1 MVELEGEEEVVE
13 AGRFWDQTTKKEAH
27 MYHPYVIYCS

>member
-13 AGRFWDQTTKKEAH
+13 AGHFRDQTTN
-27 MYHPYVIYCS
+27 MYHPYVI